1 MSSSTASGH
10 VLLQVLEEGDSN
22 TLIKKKEK
30 RAEEFED
37 LNFLLKSGKT
47 LCKLVSKIVPG
58 IDIDIEKLEV
68 KPSNDFNFCISLFP
82 RLVT

>member
-1 MSSSTASGH
+1 M
-10 VLLQVLEEGDSN
+10 EEGDSN

-37 LNFLLKSGKT
+37 LNFLLKSGKA

-68 KPSNDFNFCISLFP
+68 KPSNDFNFWISLFL